1 MLSNTTIAPFCLSDI
16 DFRALNPDVSK
27 LKILIVDDHPDNLRL
42 LSKILA
48 ECGYSVQRAIS
59 GQLALNAVRAH
70 SPHLILLDVLMPDL
84 TGYEVCKIL
93 KADEK
98 THHIPVIFLSA
109 LTEETNK
116 VKAFEMGGVDYI
128 TKPFQP
134 KEVLIRVKHQLTILG
149 LQTQLQKTNQE
160 LTDRNVC
167 LQEEVRERQQAE
179 LALQQSEDRLKIRNQ
194 QLKKALQTI
203 KKTQAQLIQTE
214 KMSSLGHM
222 VAGIAHEINNPV
234 NFIYGNL
241 SHAASYVRD
250 LLHLIQTYQEEYPQ
264 PTPKIREVLEEL
276 DLEFIKEDLPKLYHS
291 MQAGSDRIRKI
302 ILSLRNFSRLDESTL
317 KAVDLHEGIDSTLM
331 MLEHQLKA
339 DKHRSEIAIRKDY
352 GKLPAVTCNAGHIN
366 QVFMSILGNA
376 IDALT
381 DYRSVKSSPRLDRV
395 PTIWIRTQVGDFQ
408 TVKIQ
413 IADNGSGISE
423 EVRQHIFDPFFTTK
437 PVGSGSGLG
446 LSVSYSIVVEE
457 HQGKLD
463 CHSVLGMGTEL
474 TIELPIQGV
483 WKSRILGVPN
493 KKK

>member
-1 MLSNTTIAPFCLSDI
+1 MSSPLMSSPTTISPFCLSDSNDRI
-16 DFRALNPDVSK
+16 LTKDARG

-59 GQLALNAVRAH
+59 GQLALNAIRAH

-98 THHIPVIFLSA
+98 MRHIPVIFLSA

-128 TKPFQP
+128 TKPFQSQ
-134 KEVLIRVKHQLTILG
+134 EVLIRVKHQFAILG
-149 LQTQLQKTNQE
+149 LQTQLQQKNQE
-160 LTDRNVC
+160 LTDRNVD
-167 LQEEVRERQQAE
+167 LQAEVRERQQAE
-179 LALQQSEDRLKIRNQ
+179 STLRTRNQ
-194 QLKKALQTI
+194 QLQKAIKTI
-203 KKTQAQLIQTE
+203 KKTQAQLIQAE

-222 VAGIAHEINNPV
+222 VAGIAHEINNPA

-241 SHAASYVRD
+241 SHAASYLRD
-250 LLHLIQTYQEEYPQ
+250 LLEIVQTYQQEHPKL
-264 PTPKIREVLEEL
+264 TPKIREVLEEI
-276 DLEFIKEDLPKLYHS
+276 DLEFIKDDLPKLYHS
-291 MQAGSDRIRKI
+291 MQVGSDRIRTI

-331 MLEHQLKA
+331 ILGHQLKA
-339 DKHRSEIAIRKDY
+339 DKHRSEISICKDY
-352 GKLPAVTCNAGHIN
+352 GELPAVTCNASQIN
-366 QVFMSILGNA
+366 QVFMHIIGNA
-376 IDALT
+376 IDALA
-381 DYRSVKSSPRLDRV
+381 DYRSVKSSDQLERF
-395 PTIWIRTQVGDFQ
+395 PTIWIRTQMGDRK
-408 TVKIQ
+408 TVKIK

-423 EVRQHIFDPFFTTK
+423 EVRQQIFDPFFTTK

-457 HQGKLD
+457 HQGKLE
-463 CHSVLGMGTEL
+463 CNSVLGMGTEL
-474 TIELPIQGV
+474 TIELPIEGV
-483 WKSRILGVPN
+483 REKR
-493 KKK
+493 